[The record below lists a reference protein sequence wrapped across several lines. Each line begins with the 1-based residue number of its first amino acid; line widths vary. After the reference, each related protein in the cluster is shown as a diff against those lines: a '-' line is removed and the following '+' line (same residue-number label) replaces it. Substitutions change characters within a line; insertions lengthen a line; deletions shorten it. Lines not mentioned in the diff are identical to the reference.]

1 MIISLAKIR
10 LTKQFN
16 LIDLSCCDN
25 KHFQQSFMKNLIV
38 SENKALI
45 FNFLKKKTT
54 TKKTQKKHTED
65 IFS

>member
-1 MIISLAKIR
+1 
-10 LTKQFN
+10 
-16 LIDLSCCDN
+16 
-25 KHFQQSFMKNLIV
+25 MKNLIA

>member
-1 MIISLAKIR
+1 
-10 LTKQFN
+10 
-16 LIDLSCCDN
+16 
-25 KHFQQSFMKNLIV
+25 MKNLIV

-45 FNFLKKKTT
+45 FNFFKKKTT